1 MQTQAQIAPHLE
13 KLTRALGDKVGTE
26 VSEDDLRAEFEKY
39 LEYGVP
45 VDQAI
50 KTILRHHGVQG
61 GPAAAPT
68 GPNLDNQERVLL
80 ADVPGGVPYV
90 NLLVRF
96 VTLNTKSVM
105 ARGEEKQ
112 IYWGLLG
119 DESGTKPYTSWRPLE
134 GLEKGDV
141 VAIKG
146 AYTKE
151 FNGETQI
158 NFGDR
163 CRLEKRDA
171 SELPEVQQEVR
182 DVTVAELQPGLRGFR
197 VKGRILDVNER
208 EVVARGEPK
217 KLWSGQFADETG
229 KVEYTSWHDHG
240 LEPGQAVTVEGGYIR
255 SFRGVPQ
262 FNFDADAKIE
272 KAASGLPPVEELDQ
286 SPVVRLAEVIDR
298 ANANDITVVATLLEV
313 RPGSGLVFRCTDSSC
328 SRVLVSGQC
337 RLHGKADDGGVPDLR
352 IKAVI
357 DDGTGAI
364 NMVAMRDIT
373 EALAGKNLDTCLT
386 EARNAMRYEIIQDQ
400 LAEKLTGRVFEMRGD
415 ARSDDFGPMF
425 ITRSMAEHKPDVMAE
440 ARTLLAELDEAQE
453 GL

>member
-1 MQTQAQIAPHLE
+1 MQTQEQIAPHLE

-26 VSEDDLRAEFEKY
+26 VSEDDLRDEFAKY

-61 GPAAAPT
+61 GPTAAPA
-68 GPNLDNQERVLL
+68 GPNLDSQERVPL

-96 VTLNTKSVM
+96 VTLNTKTVM

-112 IYWGLLG
+112 ILWGLLG
-119 DESGTKPYTSWRPLE
+119 DETGTRPYTSWRALE

-151 FNGETQI
+151 FNGEIQI

-171 SELPEVQQEVR
+171 SELPEIKQEVK
-182 DVTVAELQPGLRGFR
+182 DVTVADLQPGLRGFR
-197 VKGRILDVNER
+197 VKGRILDVSER

-240 LEPGQAVTVEGGYIR
+240 LEAGQAVTIEGGYIR

-272 KAASGLPPVEELDQ
+272 KGAKGLPPAEDLDL
-286 SPVVRLAEVIDR
+286 SPVVTLAEVIER

-313 RPGSGLVFRCTDSSC
+313 RPGSGVVFRCSDASC
-328 SRVLVSGQC
+328 SRVLANGMC
-337 RLHGKADDGGVPDLR
+337 RLHGKQEDGGQPDLR
-352 IKAVI
+352 VKAVL

-364 NMVAMRDIT
+364 NMVATRAIT
-373 EALAGKNLDTCLT
+373 EQLTGKDLDTCLA

-400 LAEKLTGRVFEMRGD
+400 LAEKLTGRVFELRGD

-425 ITRSMAEHKPDVMAE
+425 ITRSMSEHALEINAE
-440 ARTLLAELDEAQE
+440 ARKLLADLDEAQE